1 MLKKSKIY
9 LIILVLLCSI
19 YPAAKVFTPESGEN
33 IIPHTAQTAE
43 QNPEAQPGSVSAKT
57 DYKNMTVHFLD
68 VGQADSIFVDFGSYE
83 ILVDGGNNAD
93 GPFVSDYLKPYI
105 DGNLELIVATHA
117 HEDHIGGLD
126 DVISAYQV
134 GRIIYSDEISTTAT
148 FMDFYDAAVSE
159 PDCVFIGDS
168 DITFDLGY
176 GAKFII
182 LETGDGYREPNNN
195 SVVSLIDYNE
205 IEILLAGDME
215 TSVEKSNLSKFSDID
230 VLKVGHHGSR
240 TASSQDFLDVVKP
253 EVSIISAGLDN
264 NYKLPNEDVINRLLS
279 MNSAVYGTFRS
290 GTIIMTTDGVQYH
303 FNTEIQLTPDDAGA
317 PSTSGDG
324 A

>member
-19 YPAAKVFTPESGEN
+19 YPAAKIFTSD
-33 IIPHTAQTAE
+33 T
-43 QNPEAQPGSVSAKT
+43 PGSVSAKP
-57 DYKNMTVHFLD
+57 DYKIMTVHFLD
-68 VGQADSIFVDFGSYE
+68 VGQADSIFIDFDTYE
-83 ILVDGGNNAD
+83 ILVDGGNNGD
-93 GPFVSDYLKPYI
+93 GPRVTDYIEPYV
-105 DGNLELIVATHA
+105 DGSLELIVATHA

-126 DVISAYQV
+126 NVISAYQV
-134 GRIIYSDEISTTAT
+134 GRIIYSAEVSTTAA

-159 PDCVFIGDS
+159 PDCTFSGDS
-168 DITFDLGY
+168 DMTIDLGY
-176 GAKFII
+176 GAEFII

-205 IEILLAGDME
+205 IEILLTGDME
-215 TSVEKSNLSKFSDID
+215 MSVEKRNLNKFSDID

-253 EVSIISAGLDN
+253 EVSVISAGLGN
-264 NYKLPNEDVINRLLS
+264 HYNLPNEDVISRLLS

-290 GTIIMTTDGVQYH
+290 GTVIMTTDGVQYY
-303 FNTEIQLTPDDAGA
+303 FNTEIQLTPNDAGA

-324 A
+324 AFGLE